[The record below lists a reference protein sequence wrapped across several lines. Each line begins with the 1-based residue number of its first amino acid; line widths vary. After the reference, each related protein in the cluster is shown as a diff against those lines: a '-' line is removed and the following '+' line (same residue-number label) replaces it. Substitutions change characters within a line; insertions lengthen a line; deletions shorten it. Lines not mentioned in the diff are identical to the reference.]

1 MVYTFG
7 KYPPLEVGDK
17 ILGERVGR
25 KEGGPSSL
33 PPSPLALP
41 PRKGRRKKWRRRRKS
56 PLSSTT
62 FFLPPLPVFKSL
74 LPLLLLKHFLR
85 IVPEEG
91 RGRGER
97 RRHKKPYLTHF
108 CCVDRGD
115 EGNVRVRKNGGVGDG
130 GGDPSP
136 LSQTG
141 QTSRGRRDGGGGRMK
156 GDISRGG
163 GLHSSFH
170 ARPELEEERHFE
182 KKKMF
187 DLCVWHWQKLIRE
200 RTKVF
205 LGCSPIS
212 RCPLLVDRDASIRGR
227 GRVYD

>member
-1 MVYTFG
+1 M
-7 KYPPLEVGDK
+7 
-17 ILGERVGR
+17 GR
-25 KEGGPSSL
+25 KEGRRPFPSSPFPSGAPAKKGKKEEMAAAAEVSPFIYYL
-33 PPSPLALP
+33 LPSPFAGLQVPPSPPPPQALFTHSA
-41 PRKGRRKKWRRRRKS
+41 RGR
-56 PLSSTT
+56 
-62 FFLPPLPVFKSL
+62 
-74 LPLLLLKHFLR
+74 
-85 IVPEEG
+85 E
-91 RGRGER
+91 RGER